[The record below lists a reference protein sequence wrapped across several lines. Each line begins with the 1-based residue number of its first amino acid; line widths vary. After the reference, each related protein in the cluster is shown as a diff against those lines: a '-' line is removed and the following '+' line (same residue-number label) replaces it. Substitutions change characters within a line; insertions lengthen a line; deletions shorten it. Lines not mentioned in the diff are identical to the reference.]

1 MVLLKQ
7 VEEFIMFDSILL
19 KLVELIIKYSVKKLE
34 RNYKILKLLDN
45 RNLLNLQ
52 EKPEFDFVYSRTL
65 IEYGMEDRIK

>member
-1 MVLLKQ
+1 
-7 VEEFIMFDSILL
+7 MFDSILL